1 MTFISKTLVALSLV
15 GVLFVGGAAFLPTAA
30 QAVTIDKVVSPGG
43 IEAWLVR
50 DHTNPIISLRFAFRG
65 GAALEANGKEGLANF
80 VASTMDEGAGD
91 LDSQAFQGKLE
102 DLVISLR
109 FDAGRDSFGGRLKT
123 LVENKAVAFDLLKLA
138 LTAPR
143 FDAESVE
150 RIRSQ
155 ILSGLRRE
163 TEQPG
168 AIASKTLMKTLF
180 PNHPYGR
187 PANGTLESVPKLTR
201 ADLRDFVG
209 RRLAKDNLIIG
220 VVGDIGREELSKV
233 LDATFGGLPAK
244 AAPWDIPDAT
254 PQGAGRTIVIEKQVP
269 QSTITFA
276 EQGLKRKNPDFYA
289 AYVMN
294 HVFGG
299 GGFTSRLY
307 NTIREERGLVYS
319 VYSGLHPL
327 KNAGLIVGGAGT
339 ANKRVSET
347 LEVLRREWKRMAE
360 SGMSKAEL
368 KDAKTYLTGSYPLR
382 FTSSDT
388 IASML
393 VGIQM
398 DGLGIDYM
406 DRRNAIIEGVTL
418 EDVNRVAKTYL
429 LEDRLTV
436 VVVGKPNGVKGTN

>member
-1 MTFISKTLVALSLV
+1 MTFKIKILLAVLAVTCVTLLPS
-15 GVLFVGGAAFLPTAA
+15 GAR
-30 QAVTIDKVVSPGG
+30 AVTIDKVVSTGG

-50 DHTNPIISLRFAFRG
+50 DHTNPIISLRFAFLG
-65 GAALEANGKEGLANF
+65 GSALDPQGKEGLANL
-80 VASTMDEGAGD
+80 ASSTMDEGAGD

-109 FDAGRDSFGGRLKT
+109 FDVGRDSFGGRLKT
-123 LVENKAVAFDLLKLA
+123 LVANKAVAFDLLRLA

-143 FDAESVE
+143 FDRQAVE

-163 TEQPG
+163 TEDPG

-180 PNHPYGR
+180 PTHPYGR
-187 PANGTLESVPKLTR
+187 PANGTLETVPTLTR
-201 ADLRDFVG
+201 DDLRSFIKQ
-209 RRLAKDNLIIG
+209 RLAKNNLIIG
-220 VVGDIGREELSKV
+220 VVGDIGQEELSKL
-233 LDATFGGLPAK
+233 LDATFGGLPAE
-244 AAPWDIPDAT
+244 AAPWDIAEAKPQAT
-254 PQGAGRTIVIEKQVP
+254 GRTIVIEKQVP
-269 QSTITFA
+269 QSTISFA
-276 EQGLKRKNPDFYA
+276 EAGPKRKNPDFYA

-307 NTIREERGLVYS
+307 DTIREKRGLAYS

-327 KNAGLIVGGAGT
+327 DRAGLIVGGAGT
-339 ANKRVSET
+339 ANQRVSET

-360 SGMSKAEL
+360 GGMSEAEL

-393 VGIQM
+393 VGIQR

-406 DRRNAIIEGVTL
+406 DRRNSLIEAVSL
-418 EDVNRVAKTYL
+418 ADVNRVAKTYL